1 MFRFTD
7 LVHKNRTVREIEQQF
22 PQTKEIFEELSIRE
36 SCRDC
41 SLAQT
46 AERMGMN
53 PEDLVD
59 RLNAALFGAK
69 GFDAK
74 GFDASS

>member
-7 LVHKNRTVREIEQQF
+7 LIQKHQTIREIEQQF
-22 PQTKEIFEELSIRE
+22 PQTKEIFEELSVRE

-41 SLAQT
+41 SLAQA

-53 PEDLVD
+53 PEDWVD
-59 RLNAALFGAK
+59 RLNTALFGAK
-69 GFDAK
+69 GFGAN
-74 GFDASS
+74 S